1 MTFSGV
7 KRISLAQGK
16 QILKV
21 CTNTDISDT
30 EKINQCIKIYSGAS
44 DKEIQEANENHLKA
58 VYNQILRLVLP
69 EKILP
74 INCSYINTDGKLY
87 ELDLDAAGGDLDNA
101 AIIPDDI
108 EKVLA
113 DCCVRF
119 RYQGHGF
126 KWEDVTD
133 RQAAAIDLLTASWRD
148 AASCYL
154 YLKTKCNDPAI
165 LPVM

>member
-1 MTFSGV
+1 MTFRGV
-7 KRISLAQGK
+7 KRISVVQGK

-21 CTNTDISDT
+21 CANADISDT
-30 EKINQCIKIYSGAS
+30 EKICQCIKIYSGAS
-44 DKEIQEANENHLKA
+44 DKEIHEANENHLKA
-58 VYNQILRLVLP
+58 IYHQILRLVLP

-87 ELDLDAAGGDLDNA
+87 ELDLDAAGGNLDNA

-113 DCCVRF
+113 DHCIRF
-119 RYQGHGF
+119 RYQGYGF
-126 KWEDVTD
+126 KWEYVTNKET
-133 RQAAAIDLLTASWRD
+133 AAKDLLTANWRD

-154 YLKTKCNDPAI
+154 YLQAKGKDA
-165 LPVM
+165 PVLDD